1 MPLCSARSHFTSIIY
16 HPNTGLPAST
26 IDPSLVPITQPP
38 FVSKTIIT
46 AKPTYAS
53 SLAHVTTS
61 SSCPSTATTLLQ
73 AKPTTS
79 LNQSGSLGHT
89 PYPTAR
95 TLPHPGG
102 TLSPCPKLT
111 HSSGQPFSL
120 TPVRNPPLSPA
131 AYFPLATTFSWVI
144 SKYPTTSYYG
154 NLKNLS
160 ITTITNY
167 FNVSTLNT

>member
-1 MPLCSARSHFTSIIY
+1 MPLCLARSHFTSIIY
-16 HPNTGLPAST
+16 HPNTELPASAT
-26 IDPSLVPITQPP
+26 YPSLVLITQPP

-61 SSCPSTATTLLQ
+61 SACPSTATTLLQ

-79 LNQSGSLGHT
+79 LIQSGSLGHT
-89 PYPTAR
+89 PYPAAR

-120 TPVRNPPLSPA
+120 TPGRNPPLSPA

-144 SKYPTTSYYG
+144 SNYPTTSFYG
-154 NLKNLS
+154 NLKNHS
-160 ITTITNY
+160 TTTIITFSNP
-167 FNVSTLNT
+167 FIENT